1 MRCLYKVNGML
12 GRGGFGEVV
21 ALDSRRV
28 AKIQQSLKSHDP
40 GVSCAVVR
48 EIMAM
53 SVVDNGQRLGRVL
66 LEKDGTCAME
76 IKRYHIT
83 LLDWIRNT
91 PTHERAAA
99 AASILSDLVH
109 ELHACASQSIVHRD
123 LKPEN
128 VMLDKRGNAHIIDWG
143 MSRFV
148 VGDVGSWTPGMTT
161 VWYRAPELFTGDEY
175 GAAVDVWSLGVML
188 VELITGTCPFR
199 GRTEVAQIREYIE
212 VLGLPTVGALPRWP
226 FPEVAHQ
233 PEPSRIS
240 LWEVVPAIRESGLAE
255 LIDCMISWDMSHRIT
270 LDTLV
275 NHPLLSRDPLPTA
288 RGPLQ
293 PARDPLRP
301 ARDPLRLLPKLIHNT
316 ILPLCVRFRLG
327 SAVLWASAKIAEQ
340 VVKKEYRSPKLITT
354 IACVDL
360 ANKIVGKQDLVLL
373 RKLRIRAGC
382 KTQVHIVNTILGID
396 GLRSIALLSPPVVL
410 AKQLAALEPSRLLA
424 KIKAHAHAYLDACLL
439 RRNDTSST
447 NEMIEALVHAAKFVV
462 TGHIQ
467 HLRKC
472 RDRVRARPRPRPRP
486 GITLTLAALLARP
499 LRSIH
504 PSVVDELRRD
514 PVMQRRA
521 IVALHCLRAQT

>member
-1 MRCLYKVNGML
+1 LLSWRWKMRCLYKVNGML

-53 SVVDNGQRLGRVL
+53 SVVDNGQRLGRVV

-83 LLDWIRNT
+83 LLDWIRST
-91 PTHERAAA
+91 PARKRAAA
-99 AASILSDLVH
+99 AASILRDLVH

-123 LKPEN
+123 IKPEN
-128 VMLDKRGNAHIIDWG
+128 VMLDKKGNAHIIDWG

-148 VGDVGSWTPGMTT
+148 VGDVGNWTPGMTT

-175 GAAVDVWSLGVML
+175 GSAVDVWSLGVML

-199 GRTEVAQIREYIE
+199 GRTEVAQLREYIE

-233 PEPSRIS
+233 PEPCRIS
-240 LWEVVPAIRESGLAE
+240 LWEVVPAIKESGLAE
-255 LIDCMISWDMSHRIT
+255 LIDRMIRWDMRGRIS
-270 LDTLV
+270 LEALV
-275 NHPLLSRDPLPTA
+275 NHPQLFEGSARHARVRPSIRGNDNPLGRTPGGSASLRVQLLTS
-288 RGPLQ
+288 
-293 PARDPLRP
+293 
-301 ARDPLRLLPKLIHNT
+301 

-327 SAVLWASAKIAEQ
+327 SAVLWASAKIAELVAQ
-340 VVKKEYRSPKLITT
+340 RQHDDALDLLSL

-360 ANKIVGKQDLVLL
+360 ANKIVGKQDVVLL
-373 RKLRIRAGC
+373 RRLRVRGGC
-382 KTQVHIVNTILGID
+382 KTQVRIVNTILGIE
-396 GLRSIALLSPPVVL
+396 GLRRIALLSPPVIL
-410 AKQLAALEPSRLLA
+410 AKRLAAIVEPSKLLP
-424 KIKAHAHAYLDACLL
+424 KIKAHAQAYLDAMLL
-439 RRNDTSST
+439 GRKGLRHHSYASID
-447 NEMIEALVHAAKFVV
+447 ALIHAAQFVV
-462 TGHIQ
+462 TGSVA

-472 RDRVRARPRPRPRP
+472 ARGSGTR
-486 GITLTLAALLARP
+486 GLGISITLVNLAP
-499 LRSIH
+499 MKSIH
-504 PSVVDELRRD
+504 PAVVNELKRD

-521 IVALHCLRAQT
+521 LVALG

>member
-1 MRCLYKVNGML
+1 ML
-12 GRGGFGEVV
+12 GKGGFGEVV

-53 SVVDNGQRLGRVL
+53 SVVDNGHRLGRVV

-76 IKRYHIT
+76 IKRYDMT

-109 ELHACASQSIVHRD
+109 ELHACASKSIVHRD

-128 VMLDKRGNAHIIDWG
+128 VMLDKRGRAHIIDWG

-161 VWYRAPELFTGDEY
+161 VWYRAPELFTGDDY

-212 VLGLPTVGALPRWP
+212 VLGLPTAGALPRWP
-226 FPEVAHQ
+226 FPEVAHL
-233 PEPSRIS
+233 PEPCRTK

-255 LIDCMISWDMSHRIT
+255 LIDRMIRWDMMERIT
-270 LDTLV
+270 LEALV
-275 NHPLLSRDPLPTA
+275 NHPQLLQRHTHHPPQTHPPQRPFRDPQRPF
-288 RGPLQ
+288 
-293 PARDPLRP
+293 RDPQ
-301 ARDPLRLLPKLIHNT
+301 RLLPKLIQRT

-327 SAVLWASAKIAEQ
+327 SAVLWASAKIVER
-340 VVKKEYRSPKLITT
+340 VVDRKYRSPKLLTT

-360 ANKIVGKQDLVLL
+360 ANKIVGKQDVVLL
-373 RKLRIRAGC
+373 RRLRIKSGC
-382 KTQVHIVNTILGID
+382 KTQVRIVNTILGID
-396 GLRSIALLSPPVVL
+396 GLRSIALLSPPVLL

-424 KIKAHAHAYLDACLL
+424 RIKAHAHAYLDAYLL
-439 RRNDTSST
+439 RPAAPQQHVPTT
-447 NEMIEALVHAAKFVV
+447 AIAAIVHAAKFVV
-462 TGHIQ
+462 TGHIV

-472 RDRVRARPRPRPRP
+472 RQHSRP
-486 GITLTLAALLARP
+486 GITLAALLARA

-504 PSVVDELRRD
+504 PAVVDELKRD

-521 IVALHCLRAQT
+521 LVALEW